1 MKTIRAILLLF
12 FIPLLVFF
20 GACGEKSDLL
30 APFRGAYC
38 ADLAGELRG
47 VAFGAVLEADTPR
60 EDGARTLTLTFY
72 APASLSGTVVK
83 SAADGTLSV
92 TAGSVTVEG
101 VHADGFLPLLTL
113 LPVGGDIEA
122 IETDGA
128 GHSVVTGEGF
138 TLTLTR
144 DGMPIAVKTAE
155 VSATI
160 VRFELL
166 SPP

>member
-30 APFRGAYC
+30 APFRGAYR

-47 VAFGAVLEADTPR
+47 VAFGAVLEAEAPR

-83 SAADGTLSV
+83 STADGALSL
-92 TAGSVTVEG
+92 TAGGVTVEG
-101 VHADGFLPLLTL
+101 VQAKGFLPLLTL
-113 LPVGGDIEA
+113 LPSSGDIEK

-128 GHSVVTGEGF
+128 GHSIVTGKGF

-144 DGMPIAVKTAE
+144 DGTPIAVESAE

-160 VRFELL
+160 VRFDLL
-166 SPP
+166 PAS